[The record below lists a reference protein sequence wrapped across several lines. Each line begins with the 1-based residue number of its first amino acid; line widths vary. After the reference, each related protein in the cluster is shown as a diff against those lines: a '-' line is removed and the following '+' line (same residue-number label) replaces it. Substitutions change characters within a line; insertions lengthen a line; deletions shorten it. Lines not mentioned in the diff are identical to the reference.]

1 MYLSIVTGVVVTG
14 ARIINTLKEEEE
26 EEEKSQ
32 NQDIRISQTESLE
45 LIL

>member
-1 MYLSIVTGVVVTG
+1 LYLSIVTGVVVTG

-26 EEEKSQ
+26 EEKSQ

>member
-14 ARIINTLKEEEE
+14 ARIISTLKEE